1 MIIAASTV
9 RDLLDENNQKLSQLK
24 DIWCKKDENRL
35 LGDLNIML
43 SAVGYAESSKQSHL
57 VAGKIGLRQAALAE
71 VRKLRRLIVYA
82 VNRIED
88 GSASLNKSIQPPN
101 PTQVKLLIELFLSGF
116 GDQIA
121 QKISG
126 TDEYK
131 IPSIENPVKIHPH
144 SGIYSRNKI
153 ESLKG
158 SLWKLCR
165 RVIFL
170 F

>member
-1 MIIAASTV
+1 M
-9 RDLLDENNQKLSQLK
+9 
-24 DIWCKKDENRL
+24 
-35 LGDLNIML
+35 
-43 SAVGYAESSKQSHL
+43 
-57 VAGKIGLRQAALAE
+57 AGKIGLRQAALAE

-82 VNRIED
+82 VNRIEE

-101 PTQVKLLIELFLSGF
+101 TTQVKLLIELFLSGF

-144 SGIYSRNKI
+144 SGTSIRKNLTFKRGCTI
-153 ESLKG
+153 NVPT
-158 SLWKLCR
+158 C
-165 RVIFL
+165 VL
-170 F
+170 FSAS

>member
-1 MIIAASTV
+1 M
-9 RDLLDENNQKLSQLK
+9 LDENNQKLAQLK

-43 SAVGYAESSKQSHL
+43 SAVGYAESTKSSFQA
-57 VAGKIGLRQAALAE
+57 AGKIGLRQAALVE

-82 VNRIED
+82 VNRIEE

-101 PTQVKLLIELFLSGF
+101 STQVKLLIELFLSGF

-144 SGIYSRNKI
+144 SGTTLYK
-153 ESLKG
+153 
-158 SLWKLCR
+158 
-165 RVIFL
+165 
-170 F
+170 